1 MAAPCA
7 SSDTARG
14 ARLVTLRVP
23 AEAERRR
30 SRIARRRAAVL
41 IGVHV
46 LAAAHAAHWLVAGQT
61 LAPLELNEVLHTLH
75 LGVVTAGFLFMA
87 LAVLATALFGRF
99 FCSWGCH
106 LLALQDLSAW
116 ALEKLGVRPR
126 PLRSRALLYVPL
138 GAMLY
143 LFVWPQVERIAAGR
157 ALPALHVATDA
168 DGWASFVT
176 RDLWRNLP
184 GPAIALVT
192 LAVCGLVIVYVLG
205 SRSFCRYACPYG
217 AVFGLADRVA
227 PGRIVQSGD
236 CDACGLCTA
245 VCQSHVRV
253 HEEIRAGGAVVDPR
267 CLKDLDCVAICPR
280 RALRYGAARPPL
292 FASRPPPPPPRHDL
306 SLGEDAVLV
315 AVVLASLLVLRG
327 LYGAVPFLLALGAS
341 VVVGASVVLAARMR
355 RRPRVRVGHVDLVRR
370 SRATPAGLA
379 FVAALGVALVFLGHS
394 AVVRWH
400 EVRGGAAWDEIA
412 AALERG
418 DAPSSAALE
427 QAAAHLEGA
436 RDAGLLVPLDLRR
449 RIASLAELRGR
460 PELAAR
466 ELSAV
471 IAEDPEDAEARGR
484 LARIHLARGV
494 QLARRGE
501 HARAARQL
509 ERAAE
514 LDPEDATARTSLGA
528 AFAELGRLDEAIDAT
543 REAVRLAPRDAAAH
557 ANLGLLLAARRDPN
571 GARAHL
577 RRALTLDPDDAR
589 ARAALA
595 ALSPTQE
602 AP

>member
-7 SSDTARG
+7 SSDTPRG

-46 LAAAHAAHWLVAGQT
+46 LAAAHVAHWLVAGQT

-143 LFVWPQVERIAAGR
+143 LFVWPQVERVAAGR
-157 ALPALHVATDA
+157 ALPALHVASDA

-192 LAVCGLVIVYVLG
+192 FAVCGLVIVYVLG

-227 PGRIVQSGD
+227 PGRIVRSGD

-267 CLKDLDCVAICPR
+267 CLKDLDCVAVCPK
-280 RALRYGAARPPL
+280 RALRYGRARPPL
-292 FASRPPPPPPRHDL
+292 FASRPPPTAAPPR
-306 SLGEDAVLV
+306 SLARRGRAARRRRAGV
-315 AVVLASLLVLRG
+315 AARPARALRR
-327 LYGAVPFLLALGAS
+327 GAVPPRAGGLRGGGSLGRAGRPHAAAPARARGARRSGPPLARDARRPRLRGGARPRARLPRALGR
-341 VVVGASVVLAARMR
+341 GALARGARRRRLGRDR
-355 RRPRVRVGHVDLVRR
+355 RRPR
-370 SRATPAGLA
+370 
-379 FVAALGVALVFLGHS
+379 
-394 AVVRWH
+394 
-400 EVRGGAAWDEIA
+400 
-412 AALERG
+412 
-418 DAPSSAALE
+418 
-427 QAAAHLEGA
+427 A
-436 RDAGLLVPLDLRR
+436 R
-449 RIASLAELRGR
+449 
-460 PELAAR
+460 
-466 ELSAV
+466 
-471 IAEDPEDAEARGR
+471 
-484 LARIHLARGV
+484 
-494 QLARRGE
+494 
-501 HARAARQL
+501 
-509 ERAAE
+509 
-514 LDPEDATARTSLGA
+514 
-528 AFAELGRLDEAIDAT
+528 
-543 REAVRLAPRDAAAH
+543 
-557 ANLGLLLAARRDPN
+557 
-571 GARAHL
+571 
-577 RRALTLDPDDAR
+577 
-589 ARAALA
+589 
-595 ALSPTQE
+595 
-602 AP
+602 